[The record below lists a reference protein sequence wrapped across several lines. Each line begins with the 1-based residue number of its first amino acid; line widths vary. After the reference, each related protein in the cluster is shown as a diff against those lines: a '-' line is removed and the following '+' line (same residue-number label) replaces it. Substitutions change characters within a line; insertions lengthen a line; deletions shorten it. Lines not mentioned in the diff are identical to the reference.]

1 MVRESSRQSIIE
13 AATALMSSG
22 GPEALTASALA
33 EAAGVSKATLF
44 HHFKSLDDIV
54 LEAFE
59 QFIMAL
65 PSIGGDAPASLR
77 EWLLALG
84 SDTTAAVGDAPRL
97 SRAYFAFVSR
107 AQSDERLRRRLAEII
122 EAVVLA
128 FESSLAGY
136 RPASTPERRTALANL
151 VLIAGDGLAIHRGLF
166 PERSQSQEAAWRA
179 FVDLVAPQGEDT

>member
-1 MVRESSRQSIIE
+1 MVRSSSRQSIVQ
-13 AATALMSSG
+13 AATELMSAG

-44 HHFKSLDDIV
+44 HHFESLDDIV

-59 QFIMAL
+59 QFIMSL

-77 EWLLALG
+77 AWLLALG
-84 SDTTAAVGDAPRL
+84 ADTTTAVGDAPRL

-107 AQSDERLRRRLAEII
+107 AQSDARLRQRLAEII
-122 EAVVLA
+122 EGVVAA
-128 FESSLAGY
+128 FEASVAGF
-136 RPASTPERRTALANL
+136 RPDSPASAQTALANL

-166 PERSQSQEAAWRA
+166 PERAASQEAAWRA
-179 FVDLVAPQGEDT
+179 LVDLIAPQGENE